1 MDRNEKHGEESARI
15 RALIRPGERLDDLK
29 RGSLRILQRPDRFC
43 FGMDS
48 VLLASFAAQ
57 RRMGRMRGVDLG
69 TGSGVLPLLIC
80 ARVPGASFDAVE
92 IQADMADMAARS
104 MQICRME
111 HRIHVHAMDLRDA
124 PSRLGHGRYD
134 LVVSTPPY
142 GKSGGGQ
149 PSRAQGLRTAR
160 HEGETDVQAICRTA
174 AALLRNGGA
183 LAMVFPAPR
192 LLELMDAMRAWRVE
206 PKRVML
212 VHPAYGKAPNL
223 ALVEGVRNGRPMLHF
238 LPPLFV
244 RDGAG
249 RETEALE
256 QMYRQ

>member
-1 MDRNEKHGEESARI
+1 
-15 RALIRPGERLDDLK
+15 
-29 RGSLRILQRPDRFC
+29 
-43 FGMDS
+43 
-48 VLLASFAAQ
+48 
-57 RRMGRMRGVDLG
+57 
-69 TGSGVLPLLIC
+69 
-80 ARVPGASFDAVE
+80 
-92 IQADMADMAARS
+92 
-104 MQICRME
+104 
-111 HRIHVHAMDLRDA
+111 
-124 PSRLGHGRYD
+124 
-134 LVVSTPPY
+134 
-142 GKSGGGQ
+142 
-149 PSRAQGLRTAR
+149 
-160 HEGETDVQAICRTA
+160 
-174 AALLRNGGA
+174 
-183 LAMVFPAPR
+183 MVFPAPR